1 MSTTPAKSG
10 GGSKKNNGGTIVN
23 AGNVPAGSPTT
34 KVVGL
39 NEVNG
44 ARNDYG
50 TKVVTDTNG
59 GAADADPRGV
69 TKAKSSGTFA
79 YTPAKGT
86 NFLIRAAGDNA
97 SKVNNSASTLLN
109 VPGGVSNVSVNKLI
123 TTRRVGAYADAKFNV
138 LAVPNGNIFPGRTK
152 GTGSGSVVNY
162 TSTTNGSASGTD
174 DAASSTRTVP
184 GELTYM
190 FGGKLPLNANY
201 KSRDSYEA

>member
-44 ARNDYG
+44 TRNDYG
-50 TKVVTDTNG
+50 TRVVTDTNG
-59 GAADADPRGV
+59 GASNADPTGV
-69 TKAKSSGTFA
+69 RKAKSSGTFA

-97 SKVNNSASTLLN
+97 SNVNNSASTVLS
-109 VPGGVSNVSVNKLI
+109 VPGNKTPKSINKAVSTVRYGS
-123 TTRRVGAYADAKFNV
+123 YATAAFNI
-138 LAVPNGNIFPGRTK
+138 LAVPNGDVVPGRTK
-152 GTGSGSVVNY
+152 GTGAGAASNFVQMDGS
-162 TSTTNGSASGTD
+162 TAASD
-174 DAASSTRTVP
+174 DAATPTRSVP

-190 FGGKLPLNANY
+190 FGGKEPLNADY
-201 KSRDSYEA
+201 KAKNSYEA

>member
-44 ARNDYG
+44 TKNQYG
-50 TKVVTDTNG
+50 TKVVVDTNG
-59 GAADADPRGV
+59 GAANADPHGV
-69 TKAKSSGTFA
+69 TKAVSSGTFA
-79 YTPAKGT
+79 YAPAKGT

-109 VPGGVSNVSVNKLI
+109 VPGGVKGIGVNKLL
-123 TTRRVGAYADAKFNV
+123 TTRRVGAYADARFNV

-152 GTGSGSVVNY
+152 GTGYGNAVNY
-162 TSTTNGSASGTD
+162 TSTTNGSANGTD
-174 DAASSTRTVP
+174 KAASSTRTVP

-190 FGGKLPLNANY
+190 FGGKKALATNY
-201 KSRDSYEA
+201 KAKDSYEA